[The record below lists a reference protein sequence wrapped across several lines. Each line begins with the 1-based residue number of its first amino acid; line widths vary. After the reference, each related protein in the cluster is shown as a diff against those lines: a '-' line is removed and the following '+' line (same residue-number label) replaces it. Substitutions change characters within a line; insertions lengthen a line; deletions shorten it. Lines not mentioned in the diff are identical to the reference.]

1 MTEHQMKDRF
11 STWLNRE
18 KKKKNRPLYLVKIH
32 GSNYQRSGVA
42 DYWLVIGGSS
52 VQIEMKAPGRPC
64 QGTKIQEHELLK
76 HAQAEGYS
84 FVSNDLAACKDI
96 VLAFLGL
103 VGSDNMIE
111 HMGEGRVKEIL
122 A

>member
-1 MTEHQMKDRF
+1 MKDRF
-11 STWLNRE
+11 ATWLRRE
-18 KKKKNRPLYLVKIH
+18 KAKGQPLYFLKIH

-52 VQIEMKAPGRPC
+52 VQIEMKASGKRC
-64 QGTKIQEHELLK
+64 QGTKLQEKELLD
-76 HAQAEGYS
+76 HAKADGHS
-84 FVSNDLAACKDI
+84 FVTNNLKACKDI
-96 VLAFLGL
+96 VGSFLGL
-103 VGSDNMIE
+103 VEPDVMLD

>member
-1 MTEHQMKDRF
+1 MKDRF
-11 STWLNRE
+11 AEWLRRR
-18 KKKKNRPLYLVKIH
+18 KAKGDPLYFLKVH

-64 QGTKIQEHELLK
+64 KGTRLQEKELLD
-76 HAQAEGYS
+76 HAKAEGYS
-84 FVSNDLAACKDI
+84 FVCNDLAACKDI
-96 VLAFLGL
+96 VLSFLGL
-103 VGSDNMIE
+103 VGPVKMIE
-111 HMGEGRVKEIL
+111 HMGEGRVKEVL

>member
-1 MTEHQMKDRF
+1 MKDRF
-11 STWLNRE
+11 SAWLRRE
-18 KKKKNRPLYLVKIH
+18 KAKKSRPLYFLKIH

-42 DYWLVIGGSS
+42 DYWLVVGGSS

-64 QGTKIQEHELLK
+64 QGTRLQEKELRD
-76 HAQAEGYS
+76 HAKAEGYS
-84 FVSNDLAACKDI
+84 FVCNNLDACKDI

-103 VGSDNMIE
+103 VGPDKMTE
-111 HMGEGRVKEIL
+111 HMGEGRVMEIL

>member
-1 MTEHQMKDRF
+1 MKDRF
-11 STWLNRE
+11 SAWLRRE
-18 KKKKNRPLYLVKIH
+18 KTKKSRPLYFLKIH

-42 DYWLVIGGSS
+42 DYWLVVGGSS

-64 QGTKIQEHELLK
+64 QGTRLQEKELRD
-76 HAQAEGYS
+76 HAKAEGNS
-84 FVSNDLAACKDI
+84 FVSNNLGACKDI

-103 VGSDNMIE
+103 VGPDKMMQ
-111 HMGEGRVKEIL
+111 HMGEGRVMEIL

>member
-18 KKKKNRPLYLVKIH
+18 KKKKGRPLYFLKIH

-64 QGTKIQEHELLK
+64 KGTKLQEKELRD
-76 HAQAEGYS
+76 HAKAEGYS
-84 FVSNDLAACKDI
+84 FVCNNLAACKDI
-96 VLAFLGL
+96 VLAFLGF
-103 VGSDNMIE
+103 VGPDTMMA
-111 HMGEGRVKEIL
+111 HMGEGRVMEIL